1 MVGSALCRLLSQ
13 QQDVALITR
22 SRVDLDLMKLDQ
34 VDAFFKQNSI
44 DVVYLAAAQVDGI
57 RANRTYPVSFLH
69 NNLLIQSMSSTK
81 PSGMV

>member
-13 QQDVALITR
+13 QQDVALVTR
-22 SRVDLDLMKLDQ
+22 SRVDLDLTKLEQ
-34 VDAFFKQNSI
+34 VGAFFNQNSI

-57 RANRTYPVSFLH
+57 HANRTYPVSFLH
-69 NNLLIQSMSSTK
+69 NNLIIQSMSSTK